1 MKKSIGELYYPDLKR
16 ICEKYFHKDF
26 YDSCKGC
33 PLKVKQIHCVK
44 GLLEEES
51 NLLKKFSQVQ
61 ELLKESL
68 QIEIEV
74 EDGEVF

>member
-1 MKKSIGELYYPDLKR
+1 MKKKVSELWYPDLKR

-44 GLLEEES
+44 GLVEEES
-51 NLLKKFSQVQ
+51 NLLKKLSQVQ
-61 ELLKESL
+61 ELLKEGL
-68 QIEIEV
+68 QMEIEV
-74 EDGEVF
+74 EEDE